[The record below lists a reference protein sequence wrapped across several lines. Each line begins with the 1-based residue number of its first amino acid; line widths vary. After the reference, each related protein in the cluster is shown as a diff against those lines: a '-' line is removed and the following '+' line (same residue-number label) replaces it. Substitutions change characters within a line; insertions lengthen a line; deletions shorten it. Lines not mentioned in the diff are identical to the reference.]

1 MVFNT
6 NKLDRNGR
14 ALPIAQGDDLK
25 KLRETFTGNA
35 YVIKPITDREE
46 W

>member
-1 MVFNT
+1 MNIPKYVVFNT

-25 KLRETFTGNA
+25 KLREARQMIMSG
-35 YVIKPITDREE
+35 Y
-46 W
+46 